1 MRIGANAL
9 RLASAD
15 RIRSDGTGVDAD
27 LDHTALV
34 LQSGHR
40 VDGRTGVDGEPAV
53 PVEEAGI
60 TFVDGYGDLLE
71 TRADGNHRLSV
82 PEGGEARYGLR
93 LDTRPAKRVVL
104 SFHLHAGDADLDVP
118 RNYSSDRSIAP
129 DEWVARTVWVRV
141 KAAQDAD
148 AANGERV
155 FAHNTASNDPNYHHL
170 VLPDVVVVEADDEE
184 PTCTRNPGDIWCGVV
199 TVGSIE
205 LPRSLSDLPRC
216 SMVTR

>member
-1 MRIGANAL
+1 M
-9 RLASAD
+9 
-15 RIRSDGTGVDAD
+15 
-27 LDHTALV
+27 
-34 LQSGHR
+34 
-40 VDGRTGVDGEPAV
+40 

-199 TVGSIE
+199 TVGSQLNCLAGTPSMDSIHVLANSPTTRATGASPTE
-205 LPRSLSDLPRC
+205 RTLTQLRMSCAREESETVSLTS
-216 SMVTR
+216 V